1 MHIRLDTLP
10 QGLLHEVFKRVP
22 CSCKR
27 HTLPR
32 VCKTFAHL
40 LADPPLPGLWD
51 AITLDFYKLE
61 ERYGTDRFL
70 KNARIVSS
78 IQWLADRCAGIERSR
93 VEAISEERVVAV
105 LAVLVGGFAAAPRSP
120 VFELC
125 IPGDDRCPILCSDVF
140 EERLFQAQFLPK
152 IQVNVI
158 HNLK

>member
-1 MHIRLDTLP
+1 MKYSRGSPAAASAILCLEFARPLRIYWPIPLCLDS
-10 QGLLHEVFKRVP
+10 G
-22 CSCKR
+22 
-27 HTLPR
+27 
-32 VCKTFAHL
+32 
-40 LADPPLPGLWD
+40 
-51 AITLDFYKLE
+51 
-61 ERYGTDRFL
+61 
-70 KNARIVSS
+70 
-78 IQWLADRCAGIERSR
+78 R